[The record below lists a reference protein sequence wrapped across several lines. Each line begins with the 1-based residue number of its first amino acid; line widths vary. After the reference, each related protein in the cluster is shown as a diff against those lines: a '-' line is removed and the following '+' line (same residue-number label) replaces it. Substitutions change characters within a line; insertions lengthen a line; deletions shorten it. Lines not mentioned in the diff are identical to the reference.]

1 VSLQRIRRGD
11 VVIVISGA
19 HAGKQGKVLQL
30 APSAGRVL
38 VEGVNMV
45 KKHLRR
51 TQDNQQGGIV
61 EKEAYLPLSKVM
73 PYCPECKKGVKVKPV
88 SRGDN
93 AVRQCKKCGHV
104 FEG

>member
-1 VSLQRIRRGD
+1 MSLQRIRRGD

-19 HAGKQGKVLQL
+19 HAGKQGKVLQVV
-30 APSAGRVL
+30 PSRGKVL

-51 TQDNQQGGIV
+51 TQDNPQGGIA
-61 EKEAYLPLSKVM
+61 EKEAYLPVSKVM
-73 PYCPECKKGVKVKPV
+73 LYCPQCKKGVKVRPA
-88 SRGDN
+88 SRGDK